1 MLASLLRPRK
11 SRQPVVHSASP
22 HETTPFFRSFLR
34 EDGSLAPTEPDDYLD
49 GNDDR
54 LPLYGGEETEPH
66 DDDSDEGHLLPIFS
80 SPHLGEQS
88 TNWTT
93 IRENTDVSG
102 VQTLFPSTLLRTPY
116 DPSLCHDAKRV

>member
-11 SRQPVVHSASP
+11 SRQPVVRSASP

-49 GNDDR
+49 GNDDGG
-54 LPLYGGEETEPH
+54 PLYGGEETEPH

-88 TNWTT
+88 ANWTT
-93 IRENTDVSG
+93 IREKN
-102 VQTLFPSTLLRTPY
+102 
-116 DPSLCHDAKRV
+116 

>member
-11 SRQPVVHSASP
+11 SRQPIVRSASP

-49 GNDDR
+49 ENG
-54 LPLYGGEETEPH
+54 PLYGGEETEPH
-66 DDDSDEGHLLPIFS
+66 DDDSDGGDLLPIFS

-88 TNWTT
+88 A
-93 IRENTDVSG
+93 
-102 VQTLFPSTLLRTPY
+102 TLT
-116 DPSLCHDAKRV
+116 